1 MTEKILELKT
11 AQDMVESD
19 LKRYF
24 IEVKIEDQEGNIK
37 TSRYSKRN
45 VSDDYAI
52 FKGNELPEA
61 EEIVKFYETLSV
73 DRKSVV

>member
-24 IEVKIEDQEGNIK
+24 IEVKIEDQGGNIK

-45 VSDDYAI
+45 VRERASRSRGDC
-52 FKGNELPEA
+52 
-61 EEIVKFYETLSV
+61 
-73 DRKSVV
+73 

>member
-24 IEVKIEDQEGNIK
+24 IDR
-37 TSRYSKRN
+37 S
-45 VSDDYAI
+45 
-52 FKGNELPEA
+52 LL
-61 EEIVKFYETLSV
+61 LSQ
-73 DRKSVV
+73 